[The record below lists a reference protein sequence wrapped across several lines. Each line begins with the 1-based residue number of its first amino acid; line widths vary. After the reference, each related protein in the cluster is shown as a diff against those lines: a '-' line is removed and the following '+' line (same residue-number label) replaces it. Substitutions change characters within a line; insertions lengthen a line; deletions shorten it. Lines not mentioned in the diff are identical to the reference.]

1 MLFRSGT
8 PAANMPDQVAPEIA
22 ADRYQRL
29 MQVQEKISMKKNL
42 QRIGKEVMLRLD
54 DIDDGGILFKARSF
68 GEAPDID
75 PIIHIAATRPDLT
88 VGSWAP
94 ARIVDAE
101 AFDLWG
107 VTLDE
112 CSE

>member
-1 MLFRSGT
+1 MSA
-8 PAANMPDQVAPEIA
+8 PVDPDIA
-22 ADRYQRL
+22 AERYQRL
-29 MQVQEKISMKKNL
+29 MEAQEKISLAKNKE
-42 QRIGKEVMLRLD
+42 RIGNKLMVRLD

-75 PIIHIAATRPDLT
+75 PIIHIASTMPDLT
-88 VGSWAP
+88 VGSWSP

-112 CSE
+112 CSK